1 MHSKFLNLE
10 NQPVSLY
17 GGKTNAAVIGTERS
31 IIPIG
36 QDILYAAEYRAKTAF
51 LLEGEKAASVAC
63 CANCYID
70 LSKSGRVFRAES
82 SNELLYEEVEELRGK
97 EIIEVSG
104 VDNHCFAVC

>member
-17 GGKTNAAVIGTERS
+17 GGKTNAAVIDTERS

-36 QDILYAAEYRAKTAF
+36 QDILYAAGNRAKTAF
-51 LLEGEKAASVAC
+51 LPEGEKAASVAC
-63 CANCYID
+63 CANFYTA

-82 SNELLYEEVEELRGK
+82 SNELLYEEVEELRSK
-97 EIIEVSG
+97 EI
-104 VDNHCFAVC
+104 N